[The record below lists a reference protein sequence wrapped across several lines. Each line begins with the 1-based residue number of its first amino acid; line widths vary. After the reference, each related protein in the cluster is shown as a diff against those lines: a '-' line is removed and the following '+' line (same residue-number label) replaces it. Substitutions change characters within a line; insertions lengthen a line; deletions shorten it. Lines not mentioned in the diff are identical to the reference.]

1 MVAETAVRV
10 SAVPVQV
17 ATVVRAVRVSV
28 VAIALVTEVR
38 VVKAVKTG
46 VRVSVTPL
54 SAPNAK
60 PWSVPK
66 CRCANWPHK
75 PMAKR

>member
-1 MVAETAVRV
+1 
-10 SAVPVQV
+10 
-17 ATVVRAVRVSV
+17 
-28 VAIALVTEVR
+28 LVTEVR
-38 VVKAVKTG
+38 VVKAVISVKTG